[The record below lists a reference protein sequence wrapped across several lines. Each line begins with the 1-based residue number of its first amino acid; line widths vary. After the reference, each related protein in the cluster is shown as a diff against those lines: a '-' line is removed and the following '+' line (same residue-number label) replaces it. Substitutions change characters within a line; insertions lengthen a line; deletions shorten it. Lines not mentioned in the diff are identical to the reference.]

1 MRSSPRSWTPTC
13 PERGCP
19 VSDRRLTGRSRSLAS
34 SVLYQVVYTVVVGL
48 TRLVTRTTVVGR
60 HNIPK
65 SGPFLLAPIHRSNID
80 TPLAAAVTRRRL
92 RFMGKD
98 SLWKVPAIGWIMT
111 ALGAFPVT
119 RGAADR
125 EALRRCVA
133 VLDDG
138 EPLVMFP
145 EGTRQS
151 GPRVQPLFDGAA
163 YVAVKAR
170 VPIVPVGIGGSEMVM
185 PKGKKM
191 IRPHKCVVVVGE
203 PISVSLDAE
212 GRVPRSAVRDVTAT
226 LAVELQRLF
235 DEAQRL
241 AGTPNEV

>member
-1 MRSSPRSWTPTC
+1 MGESRSAGRTRSWA
-13 PERGCP
+13 
-19 VSDRRLTGRSRSLAS
+19 SR
-34 SVLYQVVYTVVVGL
+34 VFYQVVYTIVVGL

-65 SGPFLLAPIHRSNID
+65 TGPFLLAPIHRSNVD
-80 TPLAAAVTRRRL
+80 TPLAATVTRRRL

-98 SLWKVPAIGWIMT
+98 SLWKVPVIGWIMT

-170 VPIVPVGIGGSEMVM
+170 VPIVPVGIGGSETVM

-203 PISVSLDAE
+203 PITVSLDAE

-226 LAVELQRLF
+226 LADELQRLF

-241 AGTPNEV
+241 AGTPNER

>member
-1 MRSSPRSWTPTC
+1 MVLIVDE
-13 PERGCP
+13 ERTK
-19 VSDRRLTGRSRSLAS
+19 SARASRASLA
-34 SVLYQVVYTVVVGL
+34 LYQVAHAIIVGL
-48 TRLVTRTTVVGR
+48 TRLVTRTTVIGA
-60 HNIPK
+60 HNIPRH
-65 SGPFLLAPIHRSNID
+65 GAFLLAPIHRSNID

-98 SLWKVPAIGWIMT
+98 SLWKVPVLGWFMS

-125 EALRRCVA
+125 EALRQCVA
-133 VLDDG
+133 VLENC

-145 EGTRQS
+145 EGTRQF
-151 GPRVQPLFDGAA
+151 GPRVKPLFDGAA

-170 VPIVPVGIGGSEMVM
+170 VPIIPVGIGGSEMVM

-203 PISVSLDAE
+203 PIIAQVDSE

-226 LAVELQRLF
+226 LSAELQRLF

-241 AGTPNEV
+241 AGTPNDY